1 LDIKDIFRTGEVVE
15 TDPENCLVRVK
26 FPDTDELVSGWL
38 QVVQQQTLKNKHYYM
53 PDIEE
58 LVVCIF
64 LGNGPIAG
72 FVLGAIY
79 NKIDTLPYNGQ
90 DTYYTEYND
99 KTLLQ
104 YDRKTHEATAN
115 IKGNVS
121 VTVDGNNGGEES
133 DKADGTVDITVKDA
147 IKITGKSL
155 TVIFEDEK
163 TLECTDIII
172 KASNDMSIKIGGNCS
187 MTVTGNIDVESNGNI
202 DIKSTGNAVI
212 ESTGNMD
219 LKSVGNMT
227 VSPTAVL
234 TIGKLTPAASATGPL
249 NCLPICLFAGPPHGG
264 NTVA

>member
-1 LDIKDIFRTGEVVE
+1 LDIRDIFRLGEVVE

-58 LVVCIF
+58 LVVCVF

-72 FVLGAIY
+72 FVLGAVY
-79 NKIDTLPYNGQ
+79 NDIDTPPYNGD
-90 DTYYTEYND
+90 DTYYREYKD

-104 YDRKTHEATAN
+104 YDRKTHEAIAN
-115 IKGNVS
+115 IMGNVS
-121 VTVDGNNGGEES
+121 VNVDGNEGGEES
-133 DKADGTVDITVKDA
+133 DEADGTVDVTVKDA

-155 TVIFEDEK
+155 EVTLEDEK
-163 TLECTDIII
+163 LLECTEIKVSASEDITIE
-172 KASNDMSIKIGGNCS
+172 AGGNLNIKS
-187 MTVTGNIDVESNGNI
+187 TGNTVVEATGNI

-219 LKSVGNMT
+219 IKSVGNMT

-234 TIGKLTPAASATGPL
+234 TIGKSMPATPATGPL
-249 NCLPICLFAGPPHGG
+249 NCLPNCLFAGPPHGG